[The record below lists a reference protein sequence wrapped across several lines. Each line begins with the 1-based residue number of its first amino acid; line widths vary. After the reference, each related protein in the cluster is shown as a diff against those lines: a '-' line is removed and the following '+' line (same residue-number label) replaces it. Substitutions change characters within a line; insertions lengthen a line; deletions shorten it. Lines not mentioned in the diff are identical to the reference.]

1 VFAGPDG
8 GLLSSLRKSAAEQ
21 SHVHFIGPISGTEKS
36 AAYHAAQLLVI
47 PSRQEAMSIVVLEA
61 GISGTPVLLTDQC
74 GFDEVSAIGGGKI
87 VSATVEG
94 IQAGLTEIL
103 VDKMSLIEKGG
114 KLKNLVQ
121 HNYTWTAVIRKYVN
135 LYHRLA

>member
-1 VFAGPDG
+1 
-8 GLLSSLRKSAAEQ
+8 
-21 SHVHFIGPISGTEKS
+21 
-36 AAYHAAQLLVI
+36 
-47 PSRQEAMSIVVLEA
+47 
-61 GISGTPVLLTDQC
+61 
-74 GFDEVSAIGGGKI
+74 
-87 VSATVEG
+87 VEG